1 MNAREF
7 FEGGHVIQ
15 ANPLLHTLR
24 NGRRFVLFSFVFL
37 LAVQALLFA
46 LDIMYHHGVFV
57 AKDAIPPFGY
67 GIVLFALIPIIYMYQ
82 ERYWK
87 RIEHRRNASANGD
100 YTLLAAEQPWI
111 FAFCRKVMELNF
123 AKDQDINQPA
133 SIAPILTELGLTP
146 ETILEQAQSEKIKA
160 GLREQTD
167 AARAKGI
174 FGAPTFFVGGEMF
187 WGNDRLDDAL
197 LFALDQ
203 RTSQFS

>member
-1 MNAREF
+1 MSMSGRCRRCLRLLRRRRDCHCTICEMTGREEDSWMNAREF

-100 YTLLAAEQPWI
+100 YTLLAAEQPW
-111 FAFCRKVMELNF
+111 
-123 AKDQDINQPA
+123 
-133 SIAPILTELGLTP
+133 P
-146 ETILEQAQSEKIKA
+146 EEV
-160 GLREQTD
+160 
-167 AARAKGI
+167 
-174 FGAPTFFVGGEMF
+174 PT
-187 WGNDRLDDAL
+187 
-197 LFALDQ
+197 
-203 RTSQFS
+203 